1 MLNLLPM
8 LEKFR
13 NWVYVTFFSLHFNKV
28 IAKARKN
35 AEEYGKAM
43 GFIEGLTQGREE
55 ILKGINDENME
66 KLLIDINSVISEVD
80 GKCYLGNNL
89 ITEQD
94 KENLI
99 AEAKTI
105 NSFTYWKLVQETIKQ
120 RAIEKSMLL
129 STEWEHVLAGKMML
143 DNLNIQRKILKLILS
158 LKVHKK

>member
-1 MLNLLPM
+1 M

-13 NWVYVTFFSLHFNKV
+13 NWVYVTFFSFHFNQV
-28 IAKARKN
+28 VAKARKN

-43 GFIEGLTQGREE
+43 GFLEGLEKGRQE
-55 ILKGINDENME
+55 ISSLIKDD
-66 KLLIDINSVISEVD
+66 LYIDINSVISETD
-80 GKCYLGNNL
+80 GKTYLGNNL

-120 RAIEKSMLL
+120 RATEKSMLL

-158 LKVHKK
+158 LKVNKK